1 MLKITR
7 STEAGTTTLALSGRV
22 GSEHLPDLRR
32 CLEED
37 RGQAVVLDLGE
48 VTLVDVDVV
57 RFLVECQTRAIRLA
71 ECPGYVREWMVREKS
86 YQSEGGMMPPFI
98 ESRRRG
104 GSDVTHGNATRQ
116 ERGARTRRVRGR
128 IRLARRL

>member
-7 STEAGTTTLALSGRV
+7 STQAGTTTLALSGRV

-32 CLEED
+32 WLEED

-57 RFLVECQTRAIRLA
+57 RFLVECQTRVIRL
-71 ECPGYVREWMVREKS
+71 EQCPGYVREWMVREKPP
-86 YQSEGGMMPPFI
+86 SE
-98 ESRRRG
+98 
-104 GSDVTHGNATRQ
+104 
-116 ERGARTRRVRGR
+116 
-128 IRLARRL
+128 

>member
-37 RGQAVVLDLGE
+37 LGQAVVLDLGE

-57 RFLVECQTRAIRLA
+57 RFLVECQTRAIRIA
-71 ECPGYVREWMVREKS
+71 ECPGYVREWMVREKEL
-86 YQSEGGMMPPFI
+86 SE
-98 ESRRRG
+98 
-104 GSDVTHGNATRQ
+104 
-116 ERGARTRRVRGR
+116 
-128 IRLARRL
+128 

>member
-7 STEAGTTTLALSGRV
+7 STQAGTTTLALSGRV
-22 GSEHLPDLRR
+22 GSEQLPDLRR

-57 RFLVECQTRAIRLA
+57 RFLVECQTQGIRLA
-71 ECPGYVREWMVREKS
+71 QCPGYVREWMVREN
-86 YQSEGGMMPPFI
+86 QPP
-98 ESRRRG
+98 E
-104 GSDVTHGNATRQ
+104 
-116 ERGARTRRVRGR
+116 
-128 IRLARRL
+128 

>member
-7 STEAGTTTLALSGRV
+7 STQAGTTTLALSGRV

-32 CLEED
+32 CLED

-57 RFLVECQTRAIRLA
+57 RFLVECQMRCIRLA
-71 ECPGYVREWMVREKS
+71 QCPGYVREWMVREN
-86 YQSEGGMMPPFI
+86 QPP
-98 ESRRRG
+98 E
-104 GSDVTHGNATRQ
+104 
-116 ERGARTRRVRGR
+116 
-128 IRLARRL
+128 

>member
-22 GSEHLPDLRR
+22 GSEHLSDLRR

-71 ECPGYVREWMVREKS
+71 ECPGYVREWMVREK
-86 YQSEGGMMPPFI
+86 QLSE
-98 ESRRRG
+98 
-104 GSDVTHGNATRQ
+104 
-116 ERGARTRRVRGR
+116 
-128 IRLARRL
+128 

>member
-32 CLEED
+32 CLEEG
-37 RGQAVVLDLGE
+37 RGEAIVLDLGE

-71 ECPGYVREWMVREKS
+71 QCPGYVREWMVREKPL
-86 YQSEGGMMPPFI
+86 SE
-98 ESRRRG
+98 
-104 GSDVTHGNATRQ
+104 
-116 ERGARTRRVRGR
+116 
-128 IRLARRL
+128 

>member
-22 GSEHLPDLRR
+22 GSEYLPDLRR
-32 CLEED
+32 CLEEV

-71 ECPGYVREWMVREKS
+71 ECPGYVREWMVREK
-86 YQSEGGMMPPFI
+86 QLSE
-98 ESRRRG
+98 
-104 GSDVTHGNATRQ
+104 
-116 ERGARTRRVRGR
+116 
-128 IRLARRL
+128 

>member
-7 STEAGTTTLALSGRV
+7 STQAGTTTLALSGRV

-37 RGQAVVLDLGE
+37 RGHAVVLDLGE

-57 RFLVECQTRAIRLA
+57 RFLIECEARAIRLTQ
-71 ECPGYVREWMVREKS
+71 CPGYVREWMIREK
-86 YQSEGGMMPPFI
+86 
-98 ESRRRG
+98 R
-104 GSDVTHGNATRQ
+104 A
-116 ERGARTRRVRGR
+116 
-128 IRLARRL
+128 

>member
-7 STEAGTTTLALSGRV
+7 STQAGTTTLALSGRV

-32 CLEED
+32 SLEED

-57 RFLVECQTRAIRLA
+57 RFLVECQARAIRLA
-71 ECPGYVREWMVREKS
+71 QCPGYVREWMAREKA
-86 YQSEGGMMPPFI
+86 PV
-98 ESRRRG
+98 
-104 GSDVTHGNATRQ
+104 D
-116 ERGARTRRVRGR
+116 
-128 IRLARRL
+128 